1 MVARLRYVPWAES
14 LSRPNVVVDGYAN
27 DATVVC
33 LSHWPGVV
41 VPEPWRHD
49 LSTGIALAFVAD
61 GCPGL
66 GHEVEVVTNNHFD
79 EDGAASVY
87 ALTAPDEA
95 LAHRA
100 LLEAVAEV
108 GDFST
113 GTDPAALQVA
123 FSLAAIADPARSPLP
138 SSVFDGPWADA
149 TAAQYEHALALL
161 PSLVAAP
168 QSYRSLWAD
177 EWHRYL
183 AGVEA
188 MAGAVVEEHP
198 AIDLSVVTLAAPV
211 HDVALYNAVAGRALA
226 VVVDGSVEVR
236 YRYESWVQAPA
247 RRPRG
252 RVDLEPLAERLNDAE
267 RDGARWGFD
276 GVDSITPVLKVHEGR
291 SSIPPADVVRD
302 VVAFLSSHDPVWDT
316 LA

>member
-1 MVARLRYVPWAES
+1 VAPRLRYVSWAES

-61 GCPGL
+61 GYPGL
-66 GHEVEVVTNNHFD
+66 GADVEVVTNNHFD

-87 ALTAPDEA
+87 ALIAPDDA
-95 LAHRA
+95 LAHRP

-108 GDFST
+108 GDFAT

-123 FSLAAIADPARSPLP
+123 FSLAALADPARSPLP
-138 SSVFDGPWADA
+138 SSVFDRPWADV

-161 PSLVAAP
+161 PSLLAAP
-168 QSYRSLWAD
+168 QSYRALWAD
-177 EWHRYL
+177 EYDRYL
-183 AGVEA
+183 AGVEV
-188 MAGAVVEEHP
+188 MAAASTDEHP
-198 AIDLSVVTLAAPV
+198 AIDLSVVSLDAPV
-211 HDVALYNAVAGRALA
+211 HDVALHNAVSGRVLA
-226 VVVDGSVEVR
+226 VVLDGSVEVR
-236 YRYESWVQAPA
+236 YRYESWVQAPT

-252 RVDLEPLAERLNDAE
+252 RVDLAPLADRLSDAE

-276 GVDSITPVLKVHEGR
+276 GVDSITPVLKVREGR
-291 SSIPPADVVRD
+291 SSIAAADVVGD
-302 VVAFLSSHDPVWDT
+302 VVAFLSSNQPAWDS